1 VRTLASTRKNKR
13 EEANSKG
20 ERMKKLYVLLLLVF
34 VLTASYGQ
42 TVNLTGAQI
51 LRSARSIYDQGRLHE
66 LPAILEDGFAQEK
79 FNDNEKVE
87 AYKILILT
95 YIYIEEPEKADAA
108 MISLLD
114 TDPFFSLSK
123 ADPVEFKNLYRKFR
137 TAPLFRA
144 GVKGGVNQTMV
155 NTLKNYFIP
164 ATSGGK
170 GTYKSDLGFHGAL
183 IYEKDLTKKFEKFV
197 LAPEL
202 AFVIQS
208 FTYENSS
215 TNNVDFEDKGASLN
229 HKITHTRLQLNP
241 IVQYKLVKIGED
253 YDDKNKRLVPLVFA
267 GPSISYLLS
276 SSFAGQNTL
285 ESKESSLSGTI
296 DNTDSYKSLTISVI
310 AGAGA
315 RLKIGGIYLVGD
327 IRFQYGLFNAV
338 NGDNRYRTSAEN
350 SSLLFDYQYVDND
363 FKLSLASVNL
373 GLMIPVFK
381 PIKLIK

>member
-1 VRTLASTRKNKR
+1 
-13 EEANSKG
+13 
-20 ERMKKLYVLLLLVF
+20 MKKLYVFLLLIFVASAVF
-34 VLTASYGQ
+34 GQ

-66 LPAILEDGFAQEK
+66 LPAILEDGFAKEK

-95 YIYIEEPEKADAA
+95 YIYIEEPEKADVA
-108 MISLLD
+108 MLSLLD
-114 TDPFFSLSK
+114 TDPFFSLSS

-144 GVKGGVNQTMV
+144 GIKGGVNQTMV

-164 ATSGGK
+164 AQSGGK
-170 GTYKSDLGFHGAL
+170 GEYKSNLGFHGAL
-183 IYEKDLTKKFEKFV
+183 VYEKDLTNKLKKFV

-208 FTYENSS
+208 FNYENAS
-215 TNNVDFEDKGASLN
+215 TNNVDFENKGASLN

-241 IVQYKLVKIGED
+241 LVQYKLVKMGEN
-253 YDDKNKRLVPLVFA
+253 YDDKNKRFVPVVFA
-267 GPSISYLLS
+267 GPSVSYLLS
-276 SSFAGQNTL
+276 SSFAGQNIL
-285 ESKESSLSGTI
+285 ESKESSLTGTI
-296 DNTDSYKSLTISVI
+296 DNTDSYQSITLSII

-315 RLKIGGIYLVGD
+315 RFKIGGIYLVGD
-327 IRFQYGLFNAV
+327 VRFQYGLFNAV
-338 NGDNRYRTSAEN
+338 NGANRYRMTSEN
-350 SSLLFDYQYVDND
+350 SSLLFDYQYIDND
-363 FKLSLASVNL
+363 FKLSMASFNL